1 MIVLD
6 VQQMKEEGKP
16 LTEIRDYIDEKYS
29 QYETDPTPTPYPPEG
44 L

>member
-16 LTEIRDYIDEKYS
+16 LTEIREYIDNKYS
-29 QYETDPTPTPYPPEG
+29 QYADPTPTPFPPDG